1 MATTLPTTDAT
12 AGMPESKPDLLV
24 VLPAL
29 AQAELDAVV
38 AQLTKALPGEQML
51 IAAPGV
57 AQAEAA
63 GDVHGDV
70 RFVESAAQN
79 GSWLLTAAEFAQAHR
94 LAAEHQAR
102 AVLLLGPECTTLD
115 VPGMR
120 GMAEAVLSAH
130 ADLAVPRYT
139 LPPLAGLVNSAL
151 LYPLSRTLFAT
162 PVRYPLAVDL
172 GISARMA
179 ERLAAAAQKL
189 IALNQ
194 GDAPLWAASEAAATG
209 MVVTEV
215 DAGARELPQPAAA
228 DLQSVLSA
236 VGGSLFRD
244 IEAKAALW
252 QRARVAE
259 ATRRTALTR
268 GRLSD
273 AADTAPMMQAFHL
286 GYANLREI
294 WGMVL
299 SPNSM
304 LGLKRLSQAE
314 GAAFRMADG
323 LWVRI
328 VYDFVVAW
336 RLRTLNHNHL
346 LGALVPLY
354 LAWVAS
360 HIHLMN
366 AGADAE
372 QHVEALAAAF
382 EADKAYLVARWRWP
396 DRFNP

>member
-12 AGMPESKPDLLV
+12 VGMPESKPDLLV

-29 AQAELDAVV
+29 AQADLDAVV

-63 GDVHGDV
+63 GDV

-79 GSWLLTAAEFAQAHR
+79 GSWLLTVAEFAQAHR

-102 AVLLLGPECTTLD
+102 AVLLLGPECTTLGI
-115 VPGMR
+115 PGMR

-130 ADLAVPRYT
+130 ADLAVPHYT

-172 GISARMA
+172 GISARLA

-194 GDAPLWAASEAAATG
+194 GDAPLWAASEAAALG
-209 MVVTEV
+209 MTVAEV

-228 DLQSVLSA
+228 DLQTVLSA

-259 ATRRTALTR
+259 ATRRAPLAR
-268 GRLSD
+268 LRLSD

-286 GYANLREI
+286 GYTNLREI